1 MKILSFFL
9 IFFLFISFVNSQ
21 ALPVRKDSSALEIE
35 CLFPLETENIWR
47 YDIYLENKKVGIL
60 QMEVLKDHPEE
71 SKRRKFPK
79 DFFSDFPD
87 GVRYFVRIIDNYQKR
102 TVMKQVLKDYRGFLY
117 LVDESI
123 DKLYPFLKDSLREG
137 DQVGNS
143 VVTSSGLKTF
153 QGRSLSTVVLKDLDK
168 DIVEEY
174 MSQTG
179 LYYYKNGAMEYKL
192 TAAMV
197 KFCGLGR

>member
-9 IFFLFISFVNSQ
+9 IFFLFIFSVHSQ
-21 ALPVRKDSSALEIE
+21 TLPVRKESSALEVE
-35 CLFPLETENIWR
+35 CLFPLATENMWR
-47 YDIYLENKKVGIL
+47 YDIYLEDKKVGIL
-60 QMEVLKDHPEE
+60 QMEVLKDQPEE

-79 DFFSDFPD
+79 DFFSELPD
-87 GVRYFVRIIDNYQKR
+87 VATYFVRIIDNYQKR
-102 TVMKQVLKDYRGFLY
+102 TVIKEVLKDFRGFLY
-117 LVDESI
+117 LMDESI

-143 VVTSSGLKTF
+143 VVTSTGSKTF
-153 QGRSLSTVVLKDLDK
+153 QGRSLSTIVLKDLDK

-174 MSQTG
+174 MSNTG
-179 LYYYKNGAMEYKL
+179 LYYYKKGGMEYKL

-197 KFCGLGR
+197 KHCGLPP